1 MQIERNSDSVKDQ
14 AEQNR
19 SDIGSFL
26 SHNVFMIF
34 NCDGVSFLYF
44 INYQLLEFILYE
56 YIYIFNNYFELK
68 KINVL
73 N

>member
-1 MQIERNSDSVKDQ
+1 MMKEAGLLPDKEIV
-14 AEQNR
+14 
-19 SDIGSFL
+19 
-26 SHNVFMIF
+26 MIF

-68 KINVL
+68 KINVFEENSL
-73 N
+73 SSGYLLPI